1 MLESVSCSQIEREFF
16 LDQVFPLN
24 LRGVKRLLA
33 PGYLV
38 LLWLRQRL
46 QAELSEV
53 GEASRRALRT

>member
-1 MLESVSCSQIEREFF
+1 MLESVSCSQIERKFF
-16 LDQVFPLN
+16 FDQVFPLN
-24 LRGVKRLLA
+24 LRGVKRLLS
-33 PGYLV
+33 PGYRI

>member
-16 LDQVFPLN
+16 FDQVFPLN
-24 LRGVKRLLA
+24 LRGVKRLLS
-33 PGYLV
+33 PGYRI

>member
-1 MLESVSCSQIEREFF
+1 MLESVSCSQNEREFF
-16 LDQVFPLN
+16 FDQVSPLN

>member
-1 MLESVSCSQIEREFF
+1 MLESVSCSQNEREFF
-16 LDQVFPLN
+16 FDQVFPLN

-33 PGYLV
+33 PSYRI

-46 QAELSEV
+46 QAESSEV